1 MPKQRYKRVRSDSD
15 EENRANDAHECRS
28 SAKQVRLKK
37 VCENVEQDH
46 LNTLSLELLC
56 RILTYLP
63 LKDVMKMEHQSHK
76 LQEAVTLHLR
86 LVTKLDFTEGNI
98 YGWMPTGFSDETFG
112 RFMKRCPELMYI
124 KGMHLR
130 SLSKRRQRGCEVL
143 SVPGIVAALSSCE
156 KLVGVETCDIFLLE
170 ALLTYLPHVE
180 ILGIF
185 KNRGGLFPVPPQN
198 KFELTRSPHIT
209 SLYLTGVVISDLP
222 RMEHLKHLYLKW
234 TKLTDP
240 TPFKDFGVPLL
251 RSFVMTNCAGPT
263 NALKYVPM
271 VTALAAAR
279 SLTRLELV
287 RVPFLG
293 KKNFCYLLLV
303 LCLLMFARLCPLEC
317 PSQNRIL
324 NIYFKILRLFIDNV
338 RIMKLMDN
346 AIFMREVT

>member
-1 MPKQRYKRVRSDSD
+1 MPKQRYKRLRSDSD
-15 EENRANDAHECRS
+15 EECRGGDVREGK
-28 SAKQVRLKK
+28 SAPQAKLKK
-37 VCENVEQDH
+37 THDNADNAEQNY

-63 LKDVMKMEHQSHK
+63 LKDVMKMEHQSQK

-86 LVTKLDFTEGNI
+86 LVTKIDFTEGNI
-98 YGWMPTGFSDETFG
+98 YGWMPTRFSDETFAH
-112 RFMKRCPELMYI
+112 FMKRCPEAMYLY
-124 KGMHLR
+124 GMHLR
-130 SLSKRRQRGCEVL
+130 NLSKRRQRGCEVL
-143 SVPGIVAALSSCE
+143 SVPGIIAALSSCE

-185 KNRGGLFPVPPQN
+185 KNRGGVFPMPPQN
-198 KFELTRSPHIT
+198 KFELTRSPKIT
-209 SLYLTGVVISDLP
+209 SLYLTGVVINDLP

-234 TKLTDP
+234 TRLTDP

-251 RSFVMTNCAGPT
+251 RSFVMSNCAGPS

-279 SLTRLELV
+279 SLTRLELI

-293 KKNFCYLLLV
+293 TL
-303 LCLLMFARLCPLEC
+303 
-317 PSQNRIL
+317 
-324 NIYFKILRLFIDNV
+324 
-338 RIMKLMDN
+338 
-346 AIFMREVT
+346 